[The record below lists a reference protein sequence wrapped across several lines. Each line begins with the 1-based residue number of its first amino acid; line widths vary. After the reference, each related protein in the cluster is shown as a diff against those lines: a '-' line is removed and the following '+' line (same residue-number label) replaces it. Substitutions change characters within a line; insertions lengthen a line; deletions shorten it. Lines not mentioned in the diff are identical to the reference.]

1 MHKLFRV
8 AALTLVLAFPS
19 AALAT
24 TGTGTGTGLTVTVSL
39 SPDTAANG
47 DTVTATESVTNMSA
61 TKQNVVVSN
70 VLIDPTG
77 AAVTRTTRVVLKPS
91 ETFNQTATYVV
102 DPADPPGTYTL
113 SVTASSK
120 TGTATATAQVTY
132 V

>member
-1 MHKLFRV
+1 MHKLFRL

-47 DTVTATESVTNMSA
+47 DRVAAMESVTNTSGA
-61 TKQNVVVSN
+61 KQNVVVSN
-70 VLIDPTG
+70 VRSDPNG
-77 AAVTRTTRVVLKPS
+77 ATATRTTRVVLKPS

-102 DPADPPGTYTL
+102 DPADARGTYTL